1 MKKFNSTLFLLLLL
15 AVPVFSQS
23 LSKEDRSAL
32 VAHLKQTQAELTK
45 ATKGL
50 SEDQL
55 NWKESED
62 SWSIAECV
70 EHIAIS
76 EKNIFGMVEAALA
89 TEPDPSKRSEV
100 QMSDEQVLG
109 IITSRERKVQTR
121 PEFEP
126 KSNFGDYQGSMSTF
140 KERRKE
146 NLTFV
151 KKTDEDLRNRYC
163 TLPFGTIDAVQALF
177 FLSGHVERHT
187 SQIKEIKAAGNFP
200 G

>member
-1 MKKFNSTLFLLLLL
+1 MKKSLILFMLFSC
-15 AVPVFSQS
+15 ASYVFAQE
-23 LSKEDRSAL
+23 LSKDDRAKL
-32 VAHLKQTQAELTK
+32 VNHLKQTQNELFT
-45 ATKGL
+45 TIKGL
-50 SEDQL
+50 TSEQL
-55 NWKESED
+55 NYRVTED

-76 EKNIFGMVEAALA
+76 EKNIFGMVAAALQA
-89 TEPDPSKRSEV
+89 EPDASRRSEV
-100 QMSDEQVLG
+100 QMTDEQILAL
-109 IITSRERKVQTR
+109 ITSREQKVQTR

-126 KSNFGDYQGSMSTF
+126 QERFGDYSGSVNAF

-163 TLPFGTIDAVQALF
+163 TLPFGTIDACQAIL
-177 FLSGHVERHT
+177 FLSGHVQRHT
-187 SQIKEIKAAGNFP
+187 DQIKEIMESDQFP